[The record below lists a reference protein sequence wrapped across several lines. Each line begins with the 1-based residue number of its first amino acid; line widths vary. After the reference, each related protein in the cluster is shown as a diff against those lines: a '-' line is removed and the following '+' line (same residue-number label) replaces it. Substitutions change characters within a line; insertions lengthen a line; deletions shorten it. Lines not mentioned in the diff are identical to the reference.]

1 MFTFIQ
7 EADKPLFF
15 YWLLFI
21 VVVTILSVYYKEKY
35 KWYSYLERR
44 TAMRNEPINKTLHLI
59 GLIILISWIP
69 LVWLFVYLAV
79 FLQEIIIFVSQN
91 IILISILLIA
101 ITGLLIYLKITKIPW
116 KKYITYK
123 NILMGDSSESTKLM
137 HTLYEIDI
145 TNIDSISFT
154 INNWWQFI
162 VKTENIKR
170 LTLYIVQKMG
180 KTIFNPEEL
189 RKIYDYVIAH
199 IDSSIDTTS
208 YNLIVGKMNEF
219 IREGWTVAI
228 NRV

>member
-21 VVVTILSVYYKEKY
+21 VVVTILSVYYKERY

-44 TAMRNEPINKTLHLI
+44 AAMRNEPINKTLRLI

-69 LVWLFVYLAV
+69 LVWLFVYLTV
-79 FLQEIIIFVSQN
+79 FLQEIIMFVSQN

-101 ITGLLIYLKITKIPW
+101 ITGLLIYLKISKIPW
-116 KKYITYK
+116 KKYLTYK

-145 TNIDSISFT
+145 TNIDSIKFT

-170 LTLYIVQKMG
+170 LTLYIVEKMG
-180 KTIFNPEEL
+180 KTTFDPEEL
-189 RKIYDYVIAH
+189 RKIYDYAIIH

-219 IREGWTVAI
+219 VREGWTVAI